1 MTLTDFLTTHYAL
14 ALLVL
19 VPLTASFVLMAMPRT
34 WSLAIRLVAAVATG
48 ITLIIS
54 ALLVWDYWTLVR
66 DGLIAVK
73 GPVDFLKIWQYD
85 NKGLQSLL
93 HFGPVSL
100 RMATDGAGVAMCL
113 LTALTIFSGTFA
125 SWTTKT
131 RDKEYYA
138 LLLLLVSGVFGVF
151 VTVDLFFFFLF
162 YELAVLPMY
171 LLIGIWGTGQK
182 EYSAMKLTLMLL
194 MGSAFIIT
202 GFLALYAQSSTFA
215 AAHPELG
222 LKTSFGLFDLVKASQ
237 AGAFADGFARWF
249 FLVFYLGFGVLA
261 GIFPFHTWSPDGHAS
276 APTATS
282 MLHAGVLMKLGGF
295 GLLRVAV
302 PLLPQGLHDW
312 YWLIAIVAAWN
323 IVYGAFSAMGQ
334 RDLKYVIAY
343 SSVSHLGMVMLGLA
357 AAGAAVGLQPGELV
371 PSGVIT
377 AVNGAVFQ
385 MFAHGIMTALFFALV
400 GLVYEKAHTR
410 DIDAMGGLARIAPGL
425 AVAFTIGG
433 LSSVG
438 LPGTGGF
445 IAEFLVFMGS
455 FGALG
460 SGWWIPAFAC
470 LGIVITSIYV
480 LRLLRRVFFG
490 RMDTHYEH
498 MGDARTT
505 EWVALTVTCLV
516 ILAIGIYPYP
526 IIQII
531 SSSVQPVVGL
541 LIR

>member
-1 MTLTDFLTTHYAL
+1 MTLTQFLTDYYAL
-14 ALLVL
+14 ALLVI
-19 VPLTASFVLMAMPRT
+19 VPLAASFVIMAMPRS
-34 WSLAIRLVAAVATG
+34 WRLGFRLVAVVATS

-66 DGLIAVK
+66 DGIVAVK
-73 GPVDFLKIWQYD
+73 GPVDFFNIWKYD
-85 NKGLQSLL
+85 NKAVQSLL
-93 HFGPVSL
+93 NFGPISL

-113 LTALTIFSGTFA
+113 LTALTIFSGAFA
-125 SWTTKT
+125 SWKLEN
-131 RDKEYYA
+131 RDKDYFA
-138 LLLLLVSGVFGVF
+138 LLLLLVAGVFGVF

-162 YELAVLPMY
+162 YEIAVLPMY

-182 EYSAMKLTLMLL
+182 EYAAMKLTLMLL
-194 MGSAFIIT
+194 MGSALIIT
-202 GFLALYAQSSTFA
+202 GFLALHAQIGT
-215 AAHPELG
+215 G
-222 LKTSFGLFDLVKASQ
+222 NFDLIEMVKATQ
-237 AGAFADGFARWF
+237 ANPLSSEFQRWF
-249 FLVFYLGFGVLA
+249 FLIFYVGFGVLA
-261 GIFPFHTWSPDGHAS
+261 GIFPIHSWSPDGHAS

-295 GLLRVAV
+295 GLLRVAL
-302 PLLPQGLHDW
+302 PLLPEGLQDW
-312 YWLIAIVAAWN
+312 HWLIAVVAAWN

-357 AAGAAVGLQPGELV
+357 AGGAVMDGHLAGA
-371 PSGVIT
+371 IT
-377 AVNGAVFQ
+377 AINGAVFQ

-410 DIDAMGGLARIAPGL
+410 DIDAMGGLAKIAPGL
-425 AVAFTIGG
+425 AVAFTIAG

-445 IAEFLVFMGS
+445 IAEFLVFMGT
-455 FGALG
+455 FADKP
-460 SGWWIPAFAC
+460 WIAAFAC

-490 RMDTHYEH
+490 KLDPHYEH
-498 MGDARTT
+498 MGDARKT
-505 EWVALTVTCLV
+505 EWVALAVTSVV
-516 ILAIGIYPYP
+516 ILAVGIYPYP

-531 SSSVQPVVGL
+531 SSSVQPIVGL
-541 LIR
+541 LH

>member
-1 MTLTDFLTTHYAL
+1 MTPLNTFLTTHYAL

-19 VPLTASFVLMAMPRT
+19 VPMVASFVIMAMPRS
-34 WSLAIRLVAAVATG
+34 WRLGFRLVAVVATS

-66 DGLIAVK
+66 DGHVAVK
-73 GPVDFLKIWQYD
+73 GAVDFFNIWQYD
-85 NKGLQSLL
+85 NKALSHIF

-125 SWTTKT
+125 SWKMEN
-131 RDKEYYA
+131 RDKDYYA
-138 LLLLLVSGVFGVF
+138 LLLLLVGGVFGVF

-162 YELAVLPMY
+162 YEIAVLPMY

-182 EYSAMKLTLMLL
+182 EYAAMKLTLMLL

-202 GFLALYAQSSTFA
+202 GFLALHARIGTGNFDLLDMVRFTQ
-215 AAHPELG
+215 AHPLDDN
-222 LKTSFGLFDLVKASQ
+222 FQ
-237 AGAFADGFARWF
+237 RWF
-249 FLVFYLGFGVLA
+249 FLIFYVGFGVLA
-261 GIFPFHTWSPDGHAS
+261 GIFPIHSWSPDGHAS

-295 GLLRVAV
+295 GLLRIAL

-312 YWLIAIVAAWN
+312 HWLVAGIAAWN

-357 AAGAAVGLQPGELV
+357 AGGAAMDGHLAGA
-371 PSGVIT
+371 IT
-377 AVNGAVFQ
+377 AINGAVFQ
-385 MFAHGIMTALFFALV
+385 MFAHGIMTACFFALV

-410 DIDAMGGLARIAPGL
+410 DIDAMGGLAKIAPGL
-425 AVAFTIGG
+425 AVAFTIAG

-445 IAEFLVFMGS
+445 IAEFLVFMGT
-455 FGALG
+455 FADKP
-460 SGWWIPAFAC
+460 WIAAFAC

-490 RMDTHYEH
+490 KLDPHFEH

-516 ILAIGIYPYP
+516 ILAVGIYPYP

-531 SSSVQPVVGL
+531 SSSVQPIVGL
-541 LIR
+541 LH

>member
-1 MTLTDFLTTHYAL
+1 MTLNEFLTNSYAL
-14 ALLVL
+14 ALLVI
-19 VPLTASFVLMAMPRT
+19 VPLIASLVLMAMPRA
-34 WSLAIRLVAAVATG
+34 WSLAIRLVAVVATS
-48 ITLIIS
+48 ITLVIS
-54 ALLVWDYWTLVR
+54 TLLIWDYWTLVR
-66 DGLIAVK
+66 DGHIAVS
-73 GPVDFLKIWQYD
+73 GAVDFFKIWQYD
-85 NKGLQSLL
+85 NRTLERMLN
-93 HFGPVSL
+93 FGPVSL
-100 RMATDGAGVAMCL
+100 RLATDGAGVAMCL
-113 LTALTIFSGTFA
+113 LTALTIFSGVFA
-125 SWTTKT
+125 SWNLKT

-138 LLLLLVSGVFGVF
+138 LLLLLVAGVFGVF

-162 YELAVLPMY
+162 YEIAVLPMY

-202 GFLALYAQSSTFA
+202 GFLALFAQSSTFA
-215 AAHPELG
+215 AANPELG
-222 LKTSFGLFDLVKASQ
+222 LKTSFGLFDLVRASQ
-237 AGAFADGFARWF
+237 AGAFDGDFQRWF
-249 FLVFYLGFGVLA
+249 FLIFYVGFGVLA
-261 GIFPFHTWSPDGHAS
+261 GIFPIHTWSPDGHAS

-295 GLLRVAV
+295 GLLRVAL
-302 PLLPQGLHDW
+302 PLLPEGLGYWH
-312 YWLIAIVAAWN
+312 WLIAIIAAWN
-323 IVYGAFSAMGQ
+323 IVYGAFSALGQ

-357 AAGAAVGLQPGELV
+357 AGGAAMGGQLA
-371 PSGVIT
+371 GVVT
-377 AVNGAVFQ
+377 AINGAVFQ
-385 MFAHGIMTALFFALV
+385 MFAHGIMTALLFALV

-410 DIDAMGGLARIAPGL
+410 DIDAMGGLARVAPGL
-425 AVAFTIGG
+425 AVAFTIAG

-445 IAEFLVFMGS
+445 IAEFLVFMGT
-455 FGALG
+455 FGSKPWVA
-460 SGWWIPAFAC
+460 AFAC

-490 RMDTHYEH
+490 KMNPQYEH

-505 EWVALTVTCLV
+505 EWVALAVTSAV
-516 ILAIGIYPYP
+516 ILAVGIYPYP

-541 LIR
+541 LR

>member
-1 MTLTDFLTTHYAL
+1 MTATPLTIFLTNINAL
-14 ALLVL
+14 ALLIV
-19 VPLTASFVLMAMPRT
+19 VPLLASIILMILPRT
-34 WSLAIRLVAAVATG
+34 WSLAIRLVAVAATSV
-48 ITLIIS
+48 TLVIS
-54 ALLVWDYWTLVR
+54 ALLIWDYWTLLQAAHAAGKVLAYK
-66 DGLIAVK
+66 D
-73 GPVDFLKIWQYD
+73 IWAYD
-85 NKGLQSLL
+85 NPGLKSLL
-93 HFGPVSL
+93 GFGPIKL
-100 RMATDGAGVAMCL
+100 HLAADGASVAMCL
-113 LTALTIFSGTFA
+113 LTALTIFSGVFA
-125 SWTTKT
+125 SWNLKN

-138 LLLLLVSGVFGVF
+138 MLLLLVGGVFGVF
-151 VTVDLFFFFLF
+151 VAVDLFFFFLF
-162 YELAVLPMY
+162 YEIAVLPMY

-202 GFLALYAQSSTFA
+202 GFLALHAQSGINS
-215 AAHPELG
+215 
-222 LKTSFGLFDLVKASQ
+222 FDLLELRKV
-237 AGAFADGFARWF
+237 AGTAFTPEFQRWV
-249 FLVFYLGFGVLA
+249 FLLFYLGFGVLA

-295 GLLRVAV
+295 GLLRVAL
-302 PLLPQGLHDW
+302 PLVPQGLHHW
-312 YWLIAIVAAWN
+312 FWLVAIVAAWN

-334 RDLKYVIAY
+334 KDLKYVVAY

-357 AAGAAVGLQPGELV
+357 AAGAAVGMPAGNDTV
-371 PSGVIT
+371 VT

-410 DIDAMGGLARIAPGL
+410 DIDAMGGLAKIAPGL

-445 IAEFLVFMGS
+445 IAEFLVFMGT
-455 FGALG
+455 FGAFVHGLG
-460 SGWWIPAFAC
+460 GFGWLIPAFAC

-490 RMDTHYEH
+490 QMDAHYEH

-505 EWVALTVTCLV
+505 EWVALAITSAV
-516 ILAIGIYPYP
+516 ILAVGIYPLP
-526 IIQII
+526 IIKII
-531 SSSVQPVVGL
+531 SSAVEPVVS

>member
-1 MTLTDFLTTHYAL
+1 MTPLTQFLTAHYAL
-14 ALLVL
+14 AWLVITPL
-19 VPLTASFVLMAMPRT
+19 VAAFVLMVIPAA
-34 WSLAIRLVAAVATG
+34 WGLAIRLIAAVSTG
-48 ITLIIS
+48 VTLVIS
-54 ALLVWDYWTLVR
+54 VLLTWDYWTLVHT
-66 DGLIAVK
+66 GVIATNGV
-73 GPVDFLKIWQYD
+73 GDFFSIWRYNIAPPQL
-85 NKGLQSLL
+85 LQ
-93 HFGPVSL
+93 FGPVAL
-100 RMATDGAGVAMCL
+100 HMTTDGAGVAMCL
-113 LTALTIFSGTFA
+113 LTALTIFSGVFA
-125 SWTTKT
+125 TWTLKERT
-131 RDKEYYA
+131 KEYYA
-138 LLLLLVSGVFGVF
+138 LLLLLVAGVFGVF

-194 MGSAFIIT
+194 MGSALIVV
-202 GFLALYAQSSTFA
+202 GLLALYAK
-215 AAHPELG
+215 G
-222 LKTSFGLFDLVKASQ
+222 GSFDLLTLMHNAQYCRDHHLPALFD
-237 AGAFADGFARWF
+237 AGFQKWF
-249 FLVFYLGFGVLA
+249 FLAFYLGFGVLA

-295 GLLRVAV
+295 GLLRVAL
-302 PLLPQGLHDW
+302 PLLPGGLHDW
-312 YWLIAIVAAWN
+312 TWLIAGIAAWN

-334 RDLKYVIAY
+334 KDLKYVVAY

-357 AAGAAVGLQPGELV
+357 AGGAVTLSSTNGAV
-371 PSGVIT
+371 T
-377 AVNGAVFQ
+377 AINGAVFQ

-400 GLVYEKAHTR
+400 GLVYGKAHTR
-410 DIDAMGGLARIAPGL
+410 DIDAMGGLARVAPGL
-425 AVAFTIGG
+425 AVAFTVAG

-455 FGALG
+455 FTSKPWLAG
-460 SGWWIPAFAC
+460 FAC

-490 RMDTHYEH
+490 PLNTHLAH

-505 EWVALTVTCLV
+505 EWVALAVTCVV
-516 ILAIGIYPYP
+516 ILALGIWPYP

-531 SSSVQPVVGL
+531 SSAVQPVVGL
-541 LIR
+541 MR

>member
-1 MTLTDFLTTHYAL
+1 MTLNEFLTNNYAL

-19 VPLTASFVLMAMPRT
+19 VPMLASIVLMLMPRT
-34 WSLAIRLVAAVATG
+34 WSLAIRLVAVAATG

-54 ALLVWDYWTLVR
+54 SLLIWDYWTLVR
-66 DGLIAVK
+66 DGHIAVS
-73 GPVDFLKIWQYD
+73 GAVDFFRIWQYN
-85 NKGLQSLL
+85 NKAVEGLL
-93 HFGPVSL
+93 HFGPISL

-113 LTALTIFSGTFA
+113 LTSLTIFSGVFA
-125 SWTTKT
+125 SWKLKN
-131 RDKEYYA
+131 RDKEYYT
-138 LLLLLVSGVFGVF
+138 LLLLLVAGVFGVF

-162 YELAVLPMY
+162 YEIAVLPMY

-194 MGSAFIIT
+194 MGSAFVIT
-202 GFLALYAQSSTFA
+202 GFLALYAQSSAFA
-215 AAHPELG
+215 AAHPQLG
-222 LKTSFGLFDLVKASQ
+222 LKASFGLFDLVRASQ
-237 AGAFADGFARWF
+237 AGAFTGDFARWF
-249 FLVFYLGFGVLA
+249 FLVFYVGFGVLA
-261 GIFPFHTWSPDGHAS
+261 GIFPIHTWSPDGHAS

-295 GLLRVAV
+295 GLLRVAL

-312 YWLIAIVAAWN
+312 HWLIAVIAAWN

-357 AAGAAVGLQPGELV
+357 AGGAVMDGHLAGAV
-371 PSGVIT
+371 T

-385 MFAHGIMTALFFALV
+385 MFAHGIMTALLFALV

-425 AVAFTIGG
+425 AVAFTIAG

-445 IAEFLVFMGS
+445 IAEFLVFMGT
-455 FGALG
+455 FAAKP
-460 SGWWIPAFAC
+460 WIAAFAC
-470 LGIVITSIYV
+470 LGIVVTSIYV

-490 RMDTHYEH
+490 KMDPHYEH

-505 EWVALTVTCLV
+505 EWVALTVTSAV

-531 SSSVQPVVGL
+531 SSSVQPIVSL
-541 LIR
+541 LQ